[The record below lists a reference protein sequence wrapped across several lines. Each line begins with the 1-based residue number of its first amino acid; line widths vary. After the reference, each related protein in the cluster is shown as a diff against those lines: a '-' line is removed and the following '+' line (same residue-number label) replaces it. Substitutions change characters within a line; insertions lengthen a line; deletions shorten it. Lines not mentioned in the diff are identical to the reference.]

1 MKYIRGCK
9 ITQLIVADEFYY
21 AYKIC
26 FNTGTSRIYSIPGF
40 VNGLFACELYLK
52 ILVGKKVNKLEKN
65 ERHNLNLLYNLLEPC
80 QKEKLK
86 SVPIDKR
93 YLLEDLLKNIGDGFK
108 EWRYI
113 YEDDNEDFGDK
124 HPFEYTEVFLE
135 YYLEELSKMAHEKE
149 AP

>member
-9 ITQLIVADEFYY
+9 ITQLDVADDFYD

-26 FNTGTSRIYSIPGF
+26 FNTGSNRIYSIPGF

-52 ILVGKKVNKLEKN
+52 ILVGNKADSLKGN
-65 ERHNLNLLYNLLEPC
+65 DRHNLNFLYELLEPC
-80 QKEKLK
+80 QKERLK
-86 SVPIDKR
+86 SVYIDKR
-93 YLLEDLLKNIGDGFK
+93 YNLEDLLKNIGEGFK

-124 HPFEYTEVFLE
+124 YPFEYTEVFLKH
-135 YYLEELSKMAHEKE
+135 YLEELSKMAHEKQVH
-149 AP
+149 